1 MNRVPERSRI
11 IYLVILIIFI
21 SGFGLFWMDYI
32 GLIDIYSKVNAIKG
46 EPESVL
52 IASGDEPS
60 LLEREEF
67 EKEKMKLLER
77 VEELDKREALIGEKE
92 KNIETEEEKFK
103 EMKKG
108 LRLEKKRFDDEKK
121 KFSGYMKNVKELADK
136 IANMPPDQSVKIME
150 KWEDTLIIDVL
161 RQMDENAREAGKTSI
176 TSYLITLLPKEKASR
191 IMYLMT
197 QL

>member
-1 MNRVPERSRI
+1 MNRVTEKSRI

-21 SGFGLFWMDYI
+21 SGFGVFWMDYI
-32 GLIDIYSKVNAIKG
+32 GLIDIYSKVNELKG
-46 EPESVL
+46 GPESVMT
-52 IASGDEPS
+52 ASGDEPS

-77 VEELDKREALIGEKE
+77 IEDLDKREVLIGEKE
-92 KNIETEEEKFK
+92 KNLDAEDEKLK
-103 EMKKG
+103 EIKKG
-108 LRLEKKRFDDEKK
+108 LELEKKRFLDEKK
-121 KFSGYMKNVKELADK
+121 KSSGYMKNVRELADK

-150 KWEDTLIIDVL
+150 KWEDTLVIDVL
-161 RQMDENAREAGKTSI
+161 RQMDENAREAGKASI